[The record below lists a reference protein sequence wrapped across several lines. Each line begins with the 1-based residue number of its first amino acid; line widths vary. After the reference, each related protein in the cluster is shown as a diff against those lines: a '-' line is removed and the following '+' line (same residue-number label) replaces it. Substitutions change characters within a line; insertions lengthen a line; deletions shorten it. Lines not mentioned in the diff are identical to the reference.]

1 MIGSLDL
8 QVRYFQDSPEVGFPY
23 REEHFIR
30 RETTMVLPI
39 AQTALVLVDTWD
51 NHFILSWLGR
61 AEQTMRDAVVPAL
74 NGARSAG
81 LTVIHAPS
89 PRVTPSYRSI
99 WRVTCRWERAKLRTG
114 PLPISAP
121 DRESMRPSVAPAL
134 NRRASPML

>member
-1 MIGSLDL
+1 MTGSLDL
-8 QVRYFQDSPEVGFPY
+8 QVRYFQDSPEVGLPY

-51 NHFILSWLGR
+51 NHFILSWLER

-89 PRVTPSYRSI
+89 PRVT
-99 WRVTCRWERAKLRTG
+99 CRWERAKLRTG
-114 PLPISAP
+114 PLPISTP